1 MLGYDDTL
9 DVFGI
14 HGLVGIFGAIAT
26 GFLANP
32 EINGAAGLFY
42 GNPGQVLPQIIAVL
56 ATIAF
61 SGIGSAIL
69 FRATTLIT
77 GGGRVA
83 DALEDQGMDIGYHGE
98 KSFDNA

>member
-1 MLGYDDTL
+1 L

-42 GNPGQVLPQIIAVL
+42 GNSGQVWSQLVAVA

-61 SGIGSAIL
+61 AGIGSAIL
-69 FRATTLIT
+69 FKVTTLIT
-77 GGGRVA
+77 GGGRV
-83 DALEDQGMDIGYHGE
+83 DDNLEDQGMDIGYHGE
-98 KSFDNA
+98 ESFDTVEN

>member
-32 EINGAAGLFY
+32 EINEGKAGLFY
-42 GNPGQVLPQIIAVL
+42 GNPGQVMSQLIAVL
-56 ATIAF
+56 ATIVFA
-61 SGIGSAIL
+61 GVG
-69 FRATTLIT
+69 
-77 GGGRVA
+77 
-83 DALEDQGMDIGYHGE
+83 
-98 KSFDNA
+98 